1 MKFLLDNF
9 NSFCQGRLAFHFGVV
24 LWEMKLYDECI
35 SYFKP
40 LLFNPPAP
48 LTETDIIMLLGTTY
62 GESGDESLKA
72 NAYRTVFRRKKQQS
86 NDRHKSRLK
95 QELAVSDIAF
105 VSTFFNILH
114 PRPTGSLSFF
124 PLPLPPLHTRTIA
137 LSGSFEK
144 QQALFF
150 SIFVV
155 TPQRALIPSCSPQA
169 HIASMI
175 KLTSISQVS

>member
-1 MKFLLDNF
+1 MKFVIHNF
-9 NSFCQGRLAFHFGVV
+9 SSFCQGKLAFIFGVI

-48 LTETDIIMLLGTTY
+48 LTETDMIMLLGTAY

-72 NAYRTVFRRKKQQS
+72 NAYRTVFRRKKQES

-95 QELAVSDIAF
+95 QELAVSGIAF

-114 PRPTGSLSFF
+114 PRPTGSLSVF
-124 PLPLPPLHTRTIA
+124 PLLPPKLHTRAIA
-137 LSGSFEK
+137 LPGSFEK
-144 QQALFF
+144 QQAFF
-150 SIFVV
+150 SIFV
-155 TPQRALIPSCSPQA
+155 TPKGP
-169 HIASMI
+169 
-175 KLTSISQVS
+175 